1 MARKYL
7 IVYHSYLEAME
18 DLSDAE
24 CGRLLRSALKYSAM
38 GELPEFRGNEKFLF
52 KILKSQIDRDNERY
66 EKICETNKQNVEKR
80 WEKERNRITV
90 ESDTNVYENIRTYT
104 NV

>member
-7 IVYHSYLEAME
+7 IVYHRYLEAME

-38 GELPEFRGNEKFLF
+38 GELPESHGNEKFLF

-66 EKICETNKQNVEKR
+66 EKICKTNKQNVKH
-80 WEKERNRITV
+80 K
-90 ESDTNVYENIRTYT
+90 SL
-104 NV
+104 